1 VHLDHAVANPAPLET
16 SALDPIAAS
25 TRVIESAVGLA
36 RAELKLALARTGVL
50 LGRAFSVLVAVAIAM
65 PFVQVTLALL
75 ALSPLIGAL
84 ENPLL
89 AVLAVAIPLAVSGV
103 AAFFLHRAIRALLR
117 DLQELSRGE

>member
-1 VHLDHAVANPAPLET
+1 VHLDHGVANPAPLET

-36 RAELKLALARTGVL
+36 RAELKLALARTGML

-103 AAFFLHRAIRALLR
+103 AALFLHRAIRALLR